1 MRREAMT
8 AQRPVGARV
17 RLATVGLAAI
27 MAIAGVSSTL
37 TEPLRAAGQSQAAP
51 ALEKDAAAHR
61 QLLTR
66 YCVSCHSDRLKTGG
80 LSLQSINLDDVAQH
94 AEVLEKVFRKLRAG
108 AMPPTGL
115 PRPDPAASAA
125 FTAWLEGELDRAAA
139 RSLNPGRA
147 AKFHRLNRTE
157 YQNAIRDILGLEID
171 AAPLLPGDDAAF
183 GFDNIGEMLTVS
195 PDLLDRYLSA
205 ANKISR
211 LAVGD
216 PALPLGSATYS
227 ISQFLLQADR
237 MSPDLPF
244 GSRGGA
250 AIRHYFP
257 YDGEYVVKIRFAGVA
272 RPPQPVEVRLDGT
285 LVASPVTRG
294 RDFEDIADSGAVEAR
309 VAVTAGPHSV
319 GVSFVKNTLAAESR
333 FPQYF
338 PWGNSATFG
347 TNTGSVRYLN
357 VNAIDISGP
366 FSPQGPGDTPSRR
379 QIFVCRPAKP
389 QDADGCAERI
399 LARLARHAYRRPV
412 TRADIDPLLAIYR
425 KVSDRDF
432 DGRIQMALER
442 LLVDP
447 DFLFRVGRGPADVP
461 PGTPYRLGD
470 LDLASRL
477 SFFLWSSVPDE
488 ELLRLA
494 ERGRLKERPVFEQ
507 QVRRMIAD
515 QRSRSLVSNF
525 AGQWLFLRNVRAAAP
540 DSYQFPDWDDDLR
553 AAFVQETELFLDHQI
568 HQDRSV
574 AELLTANYT
583 FLNERLARHYGISNV
598 YGSHFRPV
606 TLKKEHQRGGLLGHG
621 SILLVTSYPNRTSPV
636 LRGKWLLEN
645 FLNYEPPP
653 PPPNVPDL
661 PPVEKGQAVPS
672 IRERLEQH
680 RKNAACAACHAVMD
694 PLGFALE
701 HYDAIGTYRTKA
713 DGQPVDAS
721 GVTPD
726 GTKFSG
732 LDGLRSVMETRRG
745 EFVATVAEKLL
756 IYALGRGLEYYDRP
770 VVRRVVREAAATDY
784 RWSSII
790 LGIATSVPFQMT
802 VREGEP

>member
-1 MRREAMT
+1 MI
-8 AQRPVGARV
+8 
-17 RLATVGLAAI
+17 RLVTLGLAA
-27 MAIAGVSSTL
+27 MAGIAGAL
-37 TEPLRAAGQSQAAP
+37 PLVGVPLSAAAGAVQSQPAASR
-51 ALEKDAAAHR
+51 EGEAAAHR

-66 YCVSCHSDRLKTGG
+66 YCITCHNDRLKTGG
-80 LSLQSINLDDVAQH
+80 LSLQATDLDRVTEH
-94 AEVLEKVFRKLRAG
+94 AEVLEKVYRKLRAG

-115 PRPDPAASAA
+115 PRPEPAASAA
-125 FTAWLEGELDRAAA
+125 FTGWLEGELDRAAG
-139 RSLNPGRA
+139 RNLNPGRA
-147 AKFHRLNRTE
+147 AAFHRLNRTE
-157 YQNAIRDILGLEID
+157 YQNAIRDILGLDID

-216 PALPLGSATYS
+216 SALPLGSATYS

-237 MSPDLPF
+237 MSADLPF

-257 YDGEYVVKIRFAGVA
+257 YDGEYVVKIRFAGLS

-285 LVASPVTRG
+285 LVASPLTGG
-294 RDFEDIADSGAVEAR
+294 RNFEDIADNGAIEVK
-309 VAVTAGPHSV
+309 VAVAAGSHSV
-319 GVSFVKNTLAAESR
+319 GVSLLKNTLAAETR

-357 VNAIDISGP
+357 VNSIDIAGP
-366 FSPQGPGDTPSRR
+366 FNPQGPGDTPSRR
-379 QIFVCRPAKP
+379 QIFVCRPVKA
-389 QDADGCAERI
+389 QEADGCAERI
-399 LARLARHAYRRPV
+399 LSRLARHAYRRPV
-412 TRADIDPLLAIYR
+412 TKTDIDPLLALYR
-425 KVSDRDF
+425 KAGDRGF
-432 DGRIQMALER
+432 DARIQMALER

-447 DFLFRVGRGPADVP
+447 DFLFRVERGPANVP
-461 PGTPYRLGD
+461 AGTPYRLGD

-477 SFFLWSSVPDE
+477 SFFLWSSPPDE

-494 ERGRLKERPVFEQ
+494 EQGRLRDRQVFDQ

-515 QRSRSLVSNF
+515 ERSRSLVTNF

-568 HQDRSV
+568 RQDASV

-583 FLNERLARHYGISNV
+583 FLNERLARHYGIPRV

-606 TLKKEHQRGGLLGHG
+606 TLKKEYQRGGLLGHG

-661 PPVEKGQAVPS
+661 PPVAKGEAVRS

-701 HYDAIGTYRTKA
+701 HYDAIGTYRVKA
-713 DGQPVDAS
+713 DGLPVDAS

-732 LDGLRSVMETRRG
+732 LDGLRSVMEGRRD

-770 VVRRVVREAAATDY
+770 IVRRIVREAAASDY

-790 LGIATSVPFQMT
+790 LGIARSVPFQMT
-802 VREGEP
+802 VREAEP